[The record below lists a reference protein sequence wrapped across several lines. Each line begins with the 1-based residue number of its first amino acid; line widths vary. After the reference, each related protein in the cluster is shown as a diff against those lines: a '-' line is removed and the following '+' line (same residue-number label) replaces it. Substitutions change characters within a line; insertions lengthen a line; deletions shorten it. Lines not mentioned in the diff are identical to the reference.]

1 MGEDGLDLGPVPGLE
16 LDDRS
21 SCKCREHGD
30 SQLGSPVL
38 SAGVLHET
46 GWIVWLGVAVLGLLD
61 EVIGRR
67 VGWCCRLAVGTHAS
81 GASCPQDTAPAANA
95 DRQATMTPA
104 WVPIGRPSAG
114 FLIYLLSKDRIN
126 VPTTEYH
133 HEFILTEYGL
143 DPSMLSY
150 LGSFLR
156 GPERGNMFSAT
167 N

>member
-67 VGWCCRLAVGTHAS
+67 VGVVGWRWARL
-81 GASCPQDTAPAANA
+81 PRAPAAPK
-95 DRQATMTPA
+95 TPLQQPMRTA
-104 WVPIGRPSAG
+104 KQP
-114 FLIYLLSKDRIN
+114 
-126 VPTTEYH
+126 
-133 HEFILTEYGL
+133 
-143 DPSMLSY
+143 
-150 LGSFLR
+150 
-156 GPERGNMFSAT
+156 
-167 N
+167 